1 MSPPSKKKKLITLTT
16 DFGSLDGYSGIVKGV
31 ILGICE
37 NVSIVDLSHDL
48 PPWNISAAA
57 WIVANSYSYFPE
69 GTVHLAVVDPG
80 VGSKRRAIALVCD
93 NHFFIGPDNGIFSHV
108 IYNSKSPESNSDH
121 ELKVYELNNDEYWR
135 KEVST
140 TFHARDL
147 FAPVAA
153 HFAAGVDLAKMGQEI
168 DLGGLVKLPLRE
180 LKIKQNRVEGSVAYV
195 DRFGNL
201 ITNIKRELVRNAA
214 LCQVGKRS
222 IGRIGNTYSSGE
234 LGVPIAFIGS
244 HGFLEIA
251 VSQGR
256 ADEKLDAGVNTPVIL
271 FEGHAAS

>member
-1 MSPPSKKKKLITLTT
+1 MSKKKKIITLTT
-16 DFGSLDGYSGIVKGV
+16 DFGTLDGYAGIVKGV

-37 NVSIVDLSHDL
+37 SAYIVDLSHDL
-48 PPWNISAAA
+48 PPWNIAAAA
-57 WIVANSYSYFPE
+57 WIIGNSYPYFPQ

-80 VGSKRRAIALVCD
+80 VGSKRRAIAIAA
-93 NHFFIGPDNGIFSHV
+93 NEQYFIGPDNGLFSYVLHQV
-108 IYNSKSPESNSDH
+108 DAAN
-121 ELKVYELNNDEYWR
+121 LKAYELNKDKYWR
-135 KEVST
+135 QEIST
-140 TFHARDL
+140 SFHARDL

-153 HFAAGVDLAKMGQEI
+153 HFAAGVELEQ
-168 DLGGLVKLPLRE
+168 LGEQIELDSLTKLPERE
-180 LKIKQNRVEGSVAYV
+180 LKVKQNRVEGTVAYV

-201 ITNIKRELVRNAA
+201 ITNIKRDYVRNAA

-222 IGRIGNTYSSGE
+222 IGRIGHSYSSGD
-234 LGVPIAFIGS
+234 LGMPIAFIGS

-271 FEGHAAS
+271 FEGSGTGVG